1 MRKDKIEVKD
11 DGKIELLRKDREQ
24 YEILVVTHHVQG
36 EGASASSFFSHEKSR
51 HLAAFFEGG
60 IESRAGKA
68 LN

>member
-36 EGASASSFFSHEKSR
+36 EGASASSFFRMKKAAIWQLSSR
-51 HLAAFFEGG
+51 EVSKVGLA
-60 IESRAGKA
+60 KP
-68 LN
+68 